1 MTDASLKLRRPADE
15 REVGAVADLV
25 ARSFDHLAA
34 NHYLVADPAERL
46 PRMREFFRIGTD
58 HAANGHG
65 EVVFTEDLT
74 GAAVW
79 FDRTRPSAEPVDY
92 EQRLAAAGGDHL
104 PRFLELDE
112 LLEAHHPEEP
122 HWHLAF
128 LAVDPAYWGQG
139 IGGTLMR
146 HTLDR
151 LDDDGV
157 PAYLE
162 ATNDDNRRL
171 YRSHGFADLTPTEI
185 HLGDGT
191 PFYRMWRPVGAGR
204 G

>member
-1 MTDASLKLRRPADE
+1 MTDTPLKVRRPADD
-15 REVGAVADLV
+15 REIAAVADLV

-34 NHYLVADPAERL
+34 NRYLVSDPAERL

-58 HAANGHG
+58 HAAKGHG

-79 FDRTRPSAEPVDY
+79 FDRTRPPAEPADY

-104 PRFLELDE
+104 PRFHELDE
-112 LLEAHHPEEP
+112 LLEGHHPEEP

-128 LAVDPAYWGQG
+128 LAVDPANWGQG
-139 IGGTLMR
+139 IGGSLMR

-151 LDDDGV
+151 LDLDGV

-171 YRSHGFADLTPTEI
+171 YRSHGFHDLTPAEI

-191 PFYRMWRPVGAGR
+191 PFYRMWRPAGAASA
-204 G
+204 

>member
-1 MTDASLKLRRPADE
+1 MTDTPIKVRRPADAH
-15 REVGAVADLV
+15 EVGAVADLV

-34 NHYLVADPAERL
+34 NHYLVPDPAERL

-58 HAANGHG
+58 HAVKGHG

-79 FDRTRPSAEPVDY
+79 FDRTRPPAEPDDY
-92 EQRLAAAGGDHL
+92 EQRLASAGGDHL
-104 PRFLELDE
+104 PRFAELDE

-139 IGGTLMR
+139 IGSALMR

-151 LDDDGV
+151 LDFEGV
-157 PAYLE
+157 PTYLE
-162 ATNDDNRRL
+162 AANEDSRRL
-171 YRSHGFADLTPTEI
+171 YHSHGYQDMTPTEI

-191 PFYRMWRPVGAGR
+191 PFYRMWRPVGAAR